1 MKIKVTRSGGFMAMR
16 PQTTEITT
24 DSLPP
29 AEKAPLEALATSLP
43 EETAAPPG
51 GDQFQYDVTV
61 EHEGGTQSYTFH
73 GEQHPAADLVARV
86 QQIAKRPAS

>member
-1 MKIKVTRSGGFMAMR
+1 MKITVTRSGGLMGMR
-16 PQTTEITT
+16 PQTAEVTT

-29 AEKAPLEALATSLP
+29 AEKAPLEALATALP
-43 EETAAPPG
+43 DETAAPPG

-61 EHEGGTQSYTFH
+61 EHAGATQSYTFH

-86 QQIAKRPAS
+86 RQIAQRPAS